1 MHNDYTNKNSAILL
15 ISCPDQKGIVA
26 AITKFLY
33 DNNGN
38 IIRLDQHVD
47 LQENVF
53 LSRVEWE
60 LKDFAIPRDQL
71 KQHLKELMKRFNMKW
86 ELHFSGFIPSVAVFV
101 SKLTHCLYDVL
112 SRYQAGEW
120 NIKIPLLISNHPD
133 ADPIVKKFGI
143 NFFVFPV
150 NEKNK
155 KEQEQKQLELLKA
168 HDINFI
174 ILARYMQILT
184 ADFIAQYPSKIINIH
199 HSFLPA
205 FPGAKPYHSAY
216 SRGVKII
223 GATSHY
229 VTSDLDGGPIID
241 QDIIRVTHQHSITDF
256 IRKGKDLEKIVLA
269 RAIWYHLQHKVL
281 VYKNKTVVFD

>member
-1 MHNDYTNKNSAILL
+1 
-15 ISCPDQKGIVA
+15 
-26 AITKFLY
+26 
-33 DNNGN
+33 
-38 IIRLDQHVD
+38 
-47 LQENVF
+47 
-53 LSRVEWE
+53 VEWE
-60 LKDFAIPRDQL
+60 LDDFTIPRDQIKL
-71 KQHLKELMKRFNMKW
+71 HIKDLMERFNMKW
-86 ELHFSGFIPSVAVFV
+86 ELHFSDFVPSVAVFV

-120 NIKIPLLISNHPD
+120 NIKIPLVISNHPD

-143 NFFVFPV
+143 NYFLFPI

-155 KEQEQKQLELLKA
+155 KAQEQKQLELLKA
-168 HDINFI
+168 HDINLI
-174 ILARYMQILT
+174 VLARYMQILSE
-184 ADFIAQYPSKIINIH
+184 DFVSEYLNKIINIH

-229 VTSDLDGGPIID
+229 VTPDLDGGPIIA

-256 IRKGKDLEKIVLA
+256 IHKGKDLEKIVLA
-269 RAIWYHLQHKVL
+269 RGIWSHLQHKVL
-281 VYKNKTVVFD
+281 VYKNKTIVFD

>member
-1 MHNDYTNKNSAILL
+1 MYNDYTSNNSAILL

-71 KQHLKELMKRFNMKW
+71 KPHLKELMERFNMKW
-86 ELHFSGFIPSVAVFV
+86 ELHYSGFIPSVAVFV

-120 NIKIPLLISNHPD
+120 NIKIPLVISNHPD

-184 ADFIAQYPSKIINIH
+184 ADFVAQYPNKIINIH

>member
-120 NIKIPLLISNHPD
+120 NIKIPLVISNHPD

>member
-1 MHNDYTNKNSAILL
+1 MRQNHSADSSAILL

-26 AITKFLY
+26 AITRFLY
-33 DNNGN
+33 ENNGN

-47 LQENVF
+47 SQESVF

-60 LKDFAIPRDQL
+60 LRDFAIPRDRI
-71 KQHLKELMKRFNMKW
+71 KPHIKDLMERFNMKW
-86 ELHFSGFIPSVAVFV
+86 ELHFSDFVPSVAVYV

-120 NIKIPLLISNHPD
+120 NIKIPLVISNHPD

-143 NFFVFPV
+143 NYFVFPV
-150 NEKNK
+150 SEKNK
-155 KEQEQKQLELLKA
+155 KEQEKKQLELLAA
-168 HDINFI
+168 HNINFI
-174 ILARYMQILT
+174 VLARYMQILSE
-184 ADFIAQYPSKIINIH
+184 DFISHYSNKIINIH

-269 RAIWYHLQHKVL
+269 RAIWGHLQHKIL